1 LGPNGIGSPESREA
15 ALSYAR
21 VILGEVLIK
30 NLMEHAI
37 QGVLTSLYRV
47 NQRLLALARA
57 ACLDGVRQVVDESAV
72 QLGRV
77 LGV

>member
-1 LGPNGIGSPESREA
+1 MPPESREA

-21 VILGEVLIK
+21 VRLGEALIQ
-30 NLMEHAI
+30 NLIEHAI
-37 QGVLTSLYRV
+37 QDVLTSLYRV
-47 NQRLLALARA
+47 IQRLLALAHA
-57 ACLDGVRQVVDESAV
+57 ACLDGGRQVVRESAV